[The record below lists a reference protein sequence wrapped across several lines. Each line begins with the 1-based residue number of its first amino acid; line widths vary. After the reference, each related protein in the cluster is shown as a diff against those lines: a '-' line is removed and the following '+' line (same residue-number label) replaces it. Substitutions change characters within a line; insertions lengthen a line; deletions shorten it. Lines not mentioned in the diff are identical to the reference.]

1 MMKKIEK
8 HTWHYLN
15 DVTKK
20 GKVNIGILLAAQA
33 LLGISSVFYALFL
46 RDIING
52 AVAGDRQRFL
62 SAVVAF
68 ALLVCAQL
76 LVRALARF
84 LEEYTRASL
93 ENRFKERLFST
104 LMEKDYA
111 EVSAVHSGEWMNR
124 LIGDTVV
131 VANGLTDILPGLAG
145 MIVRLVGAISA
156 IVILE
161 PGFLYLIVP
170 GGILLMGFSYAF
182 RKVLKELHNH
192 VREKDGGLY
201 MYMQESLS
209 GMLVVRSY
217 GVEDAVVDAAADKMK
232 EHKRARIKKS
242 HFSNICNTGFGVIM
256 NGAYVLGALF
266 CGYGI
271 LNGTMTYGSFMAV
284 IQLIGQIQYP
294 FANISGFLP
303 RFYSM
308 MASCER
314 LMEAESYKSSGAEQ
328 TKSAHEAIAM
338 YQNQMKSMVLS
349 DVSFSYHDGE
359 NGVQILSDINL
370 TICKGDYVAVMG
382 DSGCGKSTLL
392 KLLMG
397 VYEPQT
403 GSIQIERLQGD
414 RVSIREWKRLFAY
427 VPQGNCLMSGTI
439 RNVVAFHRG
448 EGSTGITVEDA
459 LRLAC
464 ADFVWE
470 LPEGLDTMLGEKG
483 AGLSEGQM
491 QRIAIARALYAD
503 APVLILDEATSALDE
518 MTEKR
523 LLEQLK
529 QLTNKTI
536 LIATHRK
543 AALDICNKQLIFG
556 DGLSKEGKLMH
567 QAVRR

>member
-15 DVTKK
+15 AVAKK

-192 VREKDGGLY
+192 VRGKDGGLY

-328 TKSAHEAIAM
+328 TKSAREAIAM